1 MSATFSRWIGALY
14 AAVRERIGTP
24 SADAL
29 PALDDPRR
37 KSFDREFDALIAE
50 MAQPLPAAPTLQRH

>member
-1 MSATFSRWIGALY
+1 MSATFSRWMGALY
-14 AAVRERIGTP
+14 AALRARVGTP
-24 SADAL
+24 NADSL

-50 MAQPLPAAPTLQRH
+50 MAQQLPAAPTLQRH